1 VEMSGHIATVA
12 TITWLL
18 SLIEMAEYL
27 FSYLSPDYEEEDEY
41 LYAQDPGPC
50 LDELVFL
57 QALGDED

>member
-1 VEMSGHIATVA
+1 
-12 TITWLL
+12 
-18 SLIEMAEYL
+18 MAEYL